1 MIMTVYLLLIFLF
14 VVNAQ
19 SRVIMSYLVESY
31 ATDDTL
37 YPRDIQMRAMVEK
50 ALQFDL
56 GTLYRRFS
64 AYFVCFKSNVALY
77 VYFNIYT

>member
-1 MIMTVYLLLIFLF
+1 MYLLLIFLF
-14 VVNAQ
+14 VVNAL
-19 SRVIMSYLVESY
+19 SRAIMSYLVESY

-56 GTLYRRFS
+56 GTLYPRFS
-64 AYFVCFKSNVALY
+64 AYFVCFESNVALY
-77 VYFNIYT
+77 LYCNI